1 MFNKRFRR
9 YIQDSSVVLSITSK
23 EVGSSAGVE
32 VVLDNGF
39 FFSAQP
45 SQLGAFQN
53 LLVHTINNLK
63 TSSENLTAAESV
75 SLT

>member
-39 FFSAQP
+39 FF
-45 SQLGAFQN
+45 LLN
-53 LLVHTINNLK
+53 RHNLVHSK
-63 TSSENLTAAESV
+63 TF
-75 SLT
+75 

>member
-1 MFNKRFRR
+1 M
-9 YIQDSSVVLSITSK
+9 Q
-23 EVGSSAGVE
+23 
-32 VVLDNGF
+32 

-53 LLVHTINNLK
+53 LLEHTINNLK